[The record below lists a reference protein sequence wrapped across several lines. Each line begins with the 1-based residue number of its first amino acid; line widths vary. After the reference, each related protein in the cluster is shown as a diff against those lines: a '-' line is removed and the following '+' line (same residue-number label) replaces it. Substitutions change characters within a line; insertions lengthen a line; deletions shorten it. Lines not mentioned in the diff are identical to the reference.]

1 MFPPKFQW
9 LLKTHLPREVSPTV
23 MSVEDK
29 DTPYST
35 RLSLCSC
42 SFDIFFTVLMITVGD
57 YLVFFMSPSVVP
69 LPPAQLMGGF
79 SGPCPPTAVSCIVL
93 SCHRHLAPP

>member
-23 MSVEDK
+23 MSVEDE
-29 DTPYST
+29 DTPYSN

-57 YLVFFMSPSVVP
+57 YLFCFFFLCL
-69 LPPAQLMGGF
+69 LP
-79 SGPCPPTAVSCIVL
+79 
-93 SCHRHLAPP
+93 